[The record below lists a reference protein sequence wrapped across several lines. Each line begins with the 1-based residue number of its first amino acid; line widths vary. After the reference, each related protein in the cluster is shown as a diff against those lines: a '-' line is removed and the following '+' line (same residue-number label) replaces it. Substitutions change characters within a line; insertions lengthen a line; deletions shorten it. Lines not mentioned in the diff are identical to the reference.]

1 MYKIIVK
8 LETRDE
14 VAAPMCYGRWGAI
27 QSAHK
32 VADRTGE
39 TVHVVDT
46 DTNEVIWKNN

>member
-14 VAAPMCYGRWGAI
+14 IAAPIMQGKWGAI

-46 DTNEVIWKNN
+46 DTNEVIWKND